1 MQKDE
6 QKKNYSKISE
16 NPFGFFCTIVF
27 IIIFLIFMFG
37 AIFG

>member
-1 MQKDE
+1 MQKE
-6 QKKNYSKISE
+6 ETKKKYNRISE

-27 IIIFLIFMFG
+27 IIIFLIFLMG